1 MMLQLPLVN
10 ELNDHIIKLLNN
22 IPSSK
27 EQSKSLKIIAHKL
40 TKFPKTIKIPM
51 EYM

>member
-1 MMLQLPLVN
+1 MSLLPLVN
-10 ELNDHIIKLLNN
+10 ELNAHTIKLLDN
-22 IPSSK
+22 IPSTK
-27 EQSKSLKIIAHKL
+27 AQSESLKKIAHKL

>member
-1 MMLQLPLVN
+1 MILV
-10 ELNDHIIKLLNN
+10 DN
-22 IPSSK
+22 IPLIS
-27 EQSKSLKIIAHKL
+27 EQSKSLKKIAHKL